1 MNGCLPKFAPKRFH
15 RVSGHN
21 APTEEQPVTVI
32 MSGLLGAGKTTVL
45 EILTHHKD
53 GMCKNSTTYHPC
65 NVHKC
70 YSKNFGTLWL
80 TNHSHV
86 ETMTSSS
93 TRLVAYSWDVSGR
106 NQVRPIWRD
115 YYLRRYYDKAKVIV
129 FVVDSADPSQ
139 MNRARYELKTLCDRL
154 QRISNELA
162 SIPVLILANKQDLPT
177 ALPLSEVRTRL
188 RIDKYC
194 EQREWRL
201 QGISATQDIGVHE
214 AFEWVLAGA
223 PSLKSLYG
231 IPRFRCLY
239 ALNRAPISIKNVLR
253 ISKNGEDMVSIMSLL
268 RFICVT
274 PPEISAIIVSYL
286 GDDGRVQ
293 DIKRFVSH

>member
-1 MNGCLPKFAPKRFH
+1 
-15 RVSGHN
+15 
-21 APTEEQPVTVI
+21 
-32 MSGLLGAGKTTVL
+32 
-45 EILTHHKD
+45 
-53 GMCKNSTTYHPC
+53 
-65 NVHKC
+65 
-70 YSKNFGTLWL
+70 
-80 TNHSHV
+80 
-86 ETMTSSS
+86 
-93 TRLVAYSWDVSGR
+93 
-106 NQVRPIWRD
+106 
-115 YYLRRYYDKAKVIV
+115 
-129 FVVDSADPSQ
+129 
-139 MNRARYELKTLCDRL
+139 L